1 MDDTCIKNEQCKL
14 EVQIYL
20 KIQVMTNM
28 FALQLTVDLWS
39 DDFKIKM
46 GYVTVIHNF
55 HTCTKFEDCRAKI
68 NLYSCQF

>member
-1 MDDTCIKNEQCKL
+1 MDDTYIKNEQCKL

-20 KIQVMTNM
+20 KIQVNC
-28 FALQLTVDLWS
+28 DLDFCS
-39 DDFKIKM
+39 NDFKIKM

-55 HTCTKFEDCRAKI
+55 HTMFKDCRAKI